1 MAADRQVVER
11 DKDGEPVRRA
21 MGDGQGLGEELRSRL
36 VVPLSEPDLAEEVVT
51 PGQPSAI
58 AGRGELVRIQLP
70 DQVLA
75 LVEQVAGASALW
87 WRASRWPR
95 TLVVRAVRSL
105 SPAWRNRGTLCSNSA
120 WALVRDAVLV
130 PDPDQHLG

>member
-70 DQVLA
+70 GSGSGSAPGSRGTPDEAVIWAGDADPTRGGVTLDHRIRITVWDHHLLA
-75 LVEQVAGASALW
+75 L
-87 WRASRWPR
+87 
-95 TLVVRAVRSL
+95 
-105 SPAWRNRGTLCSNSA
+105 
-120 WALVRDAVLV
+120 
-130 PDPDQHLG
+130 

>member
-21 MGDGQGLGEELRSRL
+21 MGHGQGLGEELRSRL

-75 LVEQVAGASALW
+75 PRQVVAVHPTRPSSG
-87 WRASRWPR
+87 PV
-95 TLVVRAVRSL
+95 TPIPPGVV
-105 SPAWRNRGTLCSNSA
+105 
-120 WALVRDAVLV
+120 
-130 PDPDQHLG
+130 

>member
-75 LVEQVAGASALW
+75 LVEQVAGAS
-87 WRASRWPR
+87 
-95 TLVVRAVRSL
+95 
-105 SPAWRNRGTLCSNSA
+105 
-120 WALVRDAVLV
+120 VLV
-130 PDPDQHLG
+130 MEGQQVAKDAGGQGGAQFIPRLAEQGHALLEQRLGACTRCRPRP